1 MPENMWRIIDSGPG
15 SAAWNMALDEAL
27 LQAASKEGF
36 VPTLRFF
43 SWDRPSLSIG
53 SFQKAEELDLAKVKE
68 AGVPL
73 VRRPTGGRAVL
84 HDAELTYSITSPI
97 PSPFFPSDLLG
108 SYNRIGSCF
117 VRGLK
122 ALGIEAGLYPLRR
135 DGKSAPSGHNPLCF
149 SSPSWYEVLID
160 NKKLIGSAQRRLK
173 GSFLQQGSLL
183 IELDIPAILSFQQF
197 NDDEAYGKAQ
207 SALAHK
213 MTALHEHAA
222 GIDIKELKDMLVK
235 GFGDE
240 MGAVCSFGK
249 ATEEESALAKKLLV
263 EKYSREGW
271 NLNRQE
277 KVKR

>member
-1 MPENMWRIIDSGPG
+1 
-15 SAAWNMALDEAL
+15 MALDEAL
-27 LQAASKEGF
+27 LLAASEEGF
-36 VPTLRFF
+36 TPTLRFF

-53 SFQKAEELDLAKVKE
+53 SFQKAQELDLSKVKE
-68 AGVPL
+68 TGVPL

-84 HDAELTYSITSPI
+84 HDAELTYSITCPI
-97 PSPFFPSDLLG
+97 PSTFFPSDLLG
-108 SYNRIGSCF
+108 SYNMIGSCF

-135 DGKSAPSGHNPLCF
+135 DGKHAQSGHNPLCF

-197 NDDEAYGKAQ
+197 KDDEARTKAQ
-207 SALAHK
+207 AGLIQK
-213 MTALHEHAA
+213 MTALHEHAS
-222 GIDIKELKDMLVK
+222 GIGIEKLKGALVK

-240 MGAVCSFGK
+240 MGAVCSPGEVTK
-249 ATEEESALAKKLLV
+249 EESALAERLF
-263 EKYSREGW
+263 EDKYSRDSW
-271 NLNRQE
+271 NLYRE
-277 KVKR
+277 KL

>member
-1 MPENMWRIIDSGPG
+1 MSENMWRIIDSGPG

-27 LQAASKEGF
+27 LLTASKEGF

-53 SFQKAEELDLAKVKE
+53 SFQKAKELDLTKVNE
-68 AGVPL
+68 AGFPL

-84 HDAELTYSITSPI
+84 HDAELTYSITCPI

-135 DGKSAPSGHNPLCF
+135 DGKSTPSGHNPLCF

-183 IELDIPAILSFQQF
+183 IKLDIPSILSFQQF
-197 NDDEAYGKAQ
+197 KDDEARMKAQ
-207 SALAHK
+207 SGLAQK
-213 MTALHEHAA
+213 MTALHEHAP
-222 GIDIKELKDMLVK
+222 GIGMEELKNMLVK
-235 GFGDE
+235 GFRDE
-240 MGAVCSFGK
+240 IGVVCSFGDVTK
-249 ATEEESALAKKLLV
+249 EESALAKKLL
-263 EKYSREGW
+263 EDKYSKESW
-271 NLNRQE
+271 NLYRQ
-277 KVKR
+277 KT

>member
-1 MPENMWRIIDSGPG
+1 LSEIMWRIIDSGPA

-27 LQAASKEGF
+27 LLSASEEGF

-53 SFQKAEELDLAKVKE
+53 SFQKAEELDLTKVKE
-68 AGVPL
+68 EGVPL

-84 HDAELTYSITSPI
+84 HDAELTYSITCPI
-97 PSPFFPSDLLG
+97 PSIFFPSDLLG

-135 DGKSAPSGHNPLCF
+135 DGKPTQSGHNPLCF

-183 IELDIPAILSFQQF
+183 IKLDIPAILSFQHF
-197 NDDEAYGKAQ
+197 KDDEAHRKAK
-207 SALAHK
+207 SGLAQK
-213 MTALHEHAA
+213 MTALHEHAS
-222 GIDIKELKDMLVK
+222 GIGLVELKDVLVK

-240 MGAVCSFGK
+240 MGVVCKFGEFS
-249 ATEEESALAKKLLV
+249 EEESALAERLFKD
-263 EKYSREGW
+263 KYSRDSW
-271 NLNRQE
+271 NLYRQ
-277 KVKR
+277 KP